1 MPENPEQPP
10 RVAVIGAGTM
20 GAGIAQVFARAGC
33 RVTLWSRSESTLA
46 AARAT
51 VPDDVRC
58 TRSLAE
64 ALEGADV
71 VSENV
76 AEIVA
81 LKQDILATA
90 EAAVAPEC
98 LLTTNTSS
106 VPITLLGTALEHP
119 GRFLGMHWFNPA
131 PVMPLVE
138 LVAGAATDAADM
150 TRAESLTRRLG
161 KLPVVVRADV
171 PGFVVNRIQYAV
183 LREVLHLVESGVTSV
198 EDADLAV
205 RTTLAPRWAACG
217 PLELMDLAGLDVVQQ
232 VSGILMPE
240 LSNSAEVPASVSK
253 LVADGAL
260 GAKSGR
266 GFYPWTPERTA
277 QVKAH
282 RDAVVS
288 RLTAEGGGDDD

>member
-1 MPENPEQPP
+1 MSDDLPT
-10 RVAVIGAGTM
+10 VAVIGAGTM

-33 RVTLWSRSESTLA
+33 RVALWSRSEGTLA
-46 AARAT
+46 AARNV
-51 VPDDVRC
+51 VPDEVRC

-64 ALEGADV
+64 ALDGADV

-76 AEIVA
+76 AEVIT
-81 LKQDILATA
+81 LKQDVLASI
-90 EAAVAPEC
+90 EAAVAPGC
-98 LLTTNTSS
+98 LITTNTSS

-131 PVMPLVE
+131 PVMPLIE
-138 LVAGAATDAADM
+138 LVAGEATGDAAM
-150 TRAESLTRRLG
+150 ERAESLTRRLG

-171 PGFVVNRIQYAV
+171 PGFVVNRIQYAL

-232 VSGILMPE
+232 VSEILMPE
-240 LSNSAEVPASVSK
+240 LSRSADVPESVRK
-253 LVADGAL
+253 LVAEGAL

-266 GFYPWTPERTA
+266 GFYEWPGERA
-277 QVKAH
+277 ARVKAH
-282 RDAVVS
+282 RDDTVR
-288 RLTAEGGGDDD
+288 RLTSDD

>member
-1 MPENPEQPP
+1 MPEKKLPT
-10 RVAVIGAGTM
+10 VAVIGAGTM

-33 RVTLWSRSESTLA
+33 RVALWSRSEATLD
-46 AARAT
+46 AARAL
-51 VPDDVRC
+51 VPDEVLR

-64 ALEGADV
+64 ALDGADV

-76 AEIVA
+76 AEVVA
-81 LKQDILATA
+81 LKQDVLASI
-90 EAAVAPEC
+90 EAAVTPDC

-106 VPITLLGTALEHP
+106 VPITLLGTALDDP

-138 LVAGAATDAADM
+138 LVAGEATTATAM
-150 TRAESLTRRLG
+150 ERAESLTRRLG

-183 LREVLHLVESGVTSV
+183 LREVLHLVESGVTSAA
-198 EDADLAV
+198 DADLAV

-217 PLELMDLAGLDVVQQ
+217 PLELMDLAGLDVVEQ
-232 VSGILMPE
+232 VSTILMPE
-240 LSNSAEVPASVSK
+240 LSRSAEVPESVRK
-253 LVADGAL
+253 LVAEGAL

-266 GFYPWTPERTA
+266 GFYEWPGERA
-277 QVKAH
+277 DRVKAH
-282 RDAVVS
+282 RDAIV
-288 RLTAEGGGDDD
+288 RQLTHDG